1 MLNMKKK
8 WKIKLLKLCVYL
20 DQDKITDSYWGI
32 CIKNWQLTEI
42 QLVFIW
48 KDKNPK
54 IKNST
59 LCNHYENGGLKNV
72 DIFSKVVAYNA
83 LG

>member
-1 MLNMKKK
+1 M
-8 WKIKLLKLCVYL
+8 
-20 DQDKITDSYWGI
+20 
-32 CIKNWQLTEI
+32 
-42 QLVFIW
+42 VFIW

-72 DIFSKVVAYNA
+72 DILSKVVAYNA
-83 LG
+83 FG